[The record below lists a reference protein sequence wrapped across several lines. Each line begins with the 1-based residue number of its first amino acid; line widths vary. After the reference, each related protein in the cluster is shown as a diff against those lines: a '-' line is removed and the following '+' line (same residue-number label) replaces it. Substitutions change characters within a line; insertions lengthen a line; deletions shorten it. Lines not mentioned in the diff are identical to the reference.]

1 MIRSRLFP
9 LGSLTHDPR
18 FGVVFDIIH
27 HTMKVTCEPTV
38 HLLQGWLSTVPALMK
53 IRLDWHALLLQS
65 LVNSNAMFRLH
76 IPIVESVSHQSS
88 GL

>member
-9 LGSLTHDPR
+9 LGSLTDDPR
-18 FGVVFDIIH
+18 FGIVFNIIH
-27 HTMKVTCEPTV
+27 YTMKVACEPTI

-65 LVNSNAMFRLH
+65 LVYSNAMFRLH